1 MKTYKTKKMEVEEL
15 IWKPEYNYS
24 KCIDKEVEYTYDS
37 TAYLR
42 VLIGILCL
50 LFTAASVFICF
61 YLGITGFGSGTPL
74 NDWQAILWILPWM
87 IVVGTAITFSI
98 KLCDIAKSDEDANEA
113 KAREKVFTD
122 ARVKI
127 LETEKLRDTWRED
140 KLLHNF
146 VRDVV
151 DGLISTAE
159 ATEFYN
165 ELNEGNKLKFNELED
180 RYRAYRRQFCKKK

>member
-1 MKTYKTKKMEVEEL
+1 MKTYKTKTMEVEEL

-24 KCIDKEVEYTYDS
+24 KYVDKEVEYTYDS

-42 VLIGILCL
+42 ILIGILCL

-74 NDWQAILWILPWM
+74 NNWQAILWILPWF
-87 IVVGTAITFSI
+87 IVIGAAIVISV
-98 KLCDIAKSDEDANEA
+98 KLCDIAKSDEDANES
-113 KAREKVFTD
+113 KAREKVFTE
-122 ARVKI
+122 ARLK
-127 LETEKLRDTWRED
+127 LSDTERARDGWRKD
-140 KLLHNF
+140 KLLNNF

-151 DGLISTAE
+151 DGLILTAE

-165 ELNEGNKLKFNELED
+165 ELNEENKLKFDDLEAK
-180 RYRAYRRQFCKKK
+180 YRAYRKNFIKK